1 MSEMLREGPMPL
13 NDAETAA
20 IEALKEKYPG
30 EMRSFTR
37 TEPGEQGPLHVT
49 IGGGEAETIYEV
61 AEDGTVTKL

>member
-1 MSEMLREGPMPL
+1 MGEMLQEGPMLL

-20 IEALKEKYPG
+20 IDKLKEKHPG

-49 IGGGEAETIYEV
+49 VGDDVYEV
-61 AEDGTVTKL
+61 ADDGKTRKLRG